1 MTSEDKNSLSLCS
14 LISKMRMTVI
24 HPSMQNLK
32 NTPSKSKAPATLSS
46 TKWKCGVSYIVDIM
60 KYNGI
65 NEITVKCNQ

>member
-24 HPSMQNLK
+24 YPSMKNLK
-32 NTPSKSKAPATLSS
+32 NISSKSKALTTLSS
-46 TKWKCGVSYIVDIM
+46 TKWTCSVSYIVNIM

-65 NEITVKCNQ
+65 NEITVKYSQ